1 MNIAVQP
8 MRISRVTVI
17 DDDDD
22 GREDLMDQLREFNM
36 EPSAITG
43 KFGLEIDRLVA
54 EIEAQNPSFVI
65 CDHRL
70 QPKGLASF
78 FGVDVVRR
86 LVERRHP
93 AMLLTMYQS
102 SDRLKLRESRDAV
115 PVIVGRDAFRPER
128 VSDYFEVCTREIQAD
143 PVDERKAHRSLIR
156 VDGMSESGGGRDH
169 VLDAIVPSWSP
180 DHAVPIPLSCIDPS
194 IRNKVRVGTYLLGDV
209 NIGSPT
215 EDDLYFRNVNEVA
228 PPPKE
233 GL

>member
-1 MNIAVQP
+1 MNIAVNP
-8 MRISRVTVI
+8 MRLSRVTVI

-22 GREDLMDQLREFNM
+22 GREDLMDQLREFDM

-43 KFGLEIDRLVA
+43 QYGREIDRLLA
-54 EIEAQNPSFVI
+54 EIESQNPSFVI

-78 FGVDVVRR
+78 FGVDVVKK

-115 PVIVGRDAFRPER
+115 PVIIGRDAFRPEL
-128 VSDYFEVCTREIQAD
+128 VGGYFEVCKREILAD
-143 PVDERKAHRSLIR
+143 PVDERKPHRSLIR
-156 VDGMSESGGGRDH
+156 VDGLSQGVGGEQ
-169 VLDAIVPSWSP
+169 VLDAVVSSWSP
-180 DHAVPIPLSCIDPS
+180 DHAVPIPFSCIDPA
-194 IRNKVRVGTYLLGDV
+194 IRDRVQVGTYLLGDV
-209 NIGSPT
+209 NIGST
-215 EDDLYFRNVNEVA
+215 SEDDLYFRNVNEVA
-228 PPPKE
+228 PPPRE